1 MERMICMTRVERTV
15 RTIVTEWQKSYSVGV
30 KELDIQHQNL
40 LKLINELDQYVEN
53 RHEASSKARCFAALN
68 ALIKYAE
75 LHFST
80 EEGYLSKYAYP
91 KHDLQKKEH
100 EDFIDTV
107 FSMNARFE
115 KDGAYTLNEIVNYL
129 RDWYSLHI
137 LGMDQGYKQFL
148 AEKGAEAEKQAP
160 VGTD

>member
-1 MERMICMTRVERTV
+1 MATSGRVI
-15 RTIVTEWQKSYSVGV
+15 RTIVTEWKNSYSVGV
-30 KELDIQHQNL
+30 KELDLQHQTL
-40 LKLINELDQYVEN
+40 LKLINELDQFLEN
-53 RHEASSKARCFAALN
+53 RQEASSKARCYAALN
-68 ALIKYAE
+68 ALVKYAE
-75 LHFST
+75 LHFSA

-91 KHDLQKKEH
+91 KYDLQKKEH

-137 LGMDQGYKQFL
+137 LSLDQKYKQFL
-148 AEKGAEAEKQAP
+148 AEKGAESEKQAP
-160 VGTD
+160 VETD

>member
-1 MERMICMTRVERTV
+1 MATSGRVI
-15 RTIVTEWQKSYSVGV
+15 RTIVTEWRNSYSVGV
-30 KELDIQHQNL
+30 EELDFQHQTL
-40 LKLINELDQYVEN
+40 LKLINELDQFLEN
-53 RHEASSKARCFAALN
+53 RQEASSKARSFAALN
-68 ALIKYAE
+68 ALVKYAE
-75 LHFST
+75 IHFGT

-91 KHDLQKKEH
+91 KFDLQKKEH
-100 EDFIDTV
+100 EEFIDTV

-115 KDGAYTLNEIVNYL
+115 KDSFYSLNEIVNFL

>member
-1 MERMICMTRVERTV
+1 MAASGRTV
-15 RTIVTEWQKSYSVGV
+15 RTIVTEWKNSYSVGV
-30 KELDIQHQNL
+30 KELDIQHQKL
-40 LKLINELDQYVEN
+40 LHLINELDQFLDN
-53 RHEASSKARCFAALN
+53 RQETSSKARCFAALN
-68 ALIKYAE
+68 ALVKYAE
-75 LHFST
+75 NHFSA

-91 KHDLQKKEH
+91 KYDLQKKEH

-107 FSMNARFE
+107 FSMHTRFE
-115 KDGAYTLNEIVNYL
+115 KDDSYTLNEIVNYL

-148 AEKGAEAEKQAP
+148 AEKGAEAKKQAQ